1 LGYAGKELDAF
12 PNLIDAGIY
21 LCDGFIQP
29 LMAVFHMEGYLF
41 AMAARII
48 PKSNWPV
55 QL

>member
-29 LMAVFHMEGYLF
+29 FDGGISHGRVFIRDGSPHYTE
-41 AMAARII
+41 
-48 PKSNWPV
+48 K
-55 QL
+55 